1 MPTATPGLF
10 EAEVSR
16 IVSEMGIDEQTF
28 LGLGID
34 DWIILWVSLLGV
46 LAGYIVGTWLIRRA
60 LPWAVARTPTE
71 LDDRLLEA
79 AGPRT
84 PLAGGTLSISF
95 GHHTADLC
103 WR

>member
-1 MPTATPGLF
+1 
-10 EAEVSR
+10 
-16 IVSEMGIDEQTF
+16 MGVDEQTF

-34 DWIILWVSLLGV
+34 DWIILGVSLLGV
-46 LAGYIVGTWLIRRA
+46 LAGYTWLIRRA
-60 LPWAVARTPTE
+60 LPRAVARTPTE

-84 PLAGGTLSISF
+84 SLAGDTLSIAF
-95 GHHTADLC
+95 GHHTAYFC

>member
-1 MPTATPGLF
+1 MD
-10 EAEVSR
+10 V
-16 IVSEMGIDEQTF
+16 DEQTF

-34 DWIILWVSLLGV
+34 YWIILGVSLLGV
-46 LAGYIVGTWLIRRA
+46 LSRYTWLIRRA
-60 LPWAVARTPTE
+60 LPRAVARTPTE
-71 LDDRLLEA
+71 LDDRLLGA

-84 PLAGGTLSISF
+84 PLAGGTLSIAF